1 MRNAKIQNQSRKM
14 KTAVF
19 TTVAFATL
27 TLCSAF
33 APATNASAKTVNFDL
48 VRSPGLANTKV
59 APNAT
64 ATVKIHSLGQV
75 EVMRIKFSGL
85 PPNTDFDLF
94 VIQVPNPPFGLAHY
108 QGDVLTD
115 SHGEATSEFI
125 GRFNIGSFIVAP
137 GVAPAPADPFI
148 NIPGSI
154 PDATQ
159 NPQTNPVQLYHLGLW
174 FDNPADVVK
183 EGGPN
188 IITPFNSTHN
198 AGVQVL
204 NTSNFPDANGPLE
217 SVQ

>member
-1 MRNAKIQNQSRKM
+1 MKNAKTRNQSRKM
-14 KTAVF
+14 KMAVF
-19 TTVAFATL
+19 TTAAFATL
-27 TLCSAF
+27 TLSSAF
-33 APATNASAKTVNFDL
+33 VPATNAGEKPVTFDL
-48 VRSPGLANTKV
+48 VRSPGLVNTTV

-85 PPNTDFDLF
+85 PPKTDFDLF

-159 NPQTNPVQLYHLGLW
+159 NPQTNPIQLYHLGLW

-183 EGGPN
+183 AGGPN
-188 IITPFNSTHN
+188 TITPFNSTHN
-198 AGVQVL
+198 AGIQVL
-204 NTSNFPDANGPLE
+204 NTSNFRDDNGPLE
-217 SVQ
+217 GVQ

>member
-1 MRNAKIQNQSRKM
+1 MKNAKIQNQSRKL

-19 TTVAFATL
+19 TAVAFATL
-27 TLCSAF
+27 TLSA
-33 APATNASAKTVNFDL
+33 ATNAGAKAVVFDL
-48 VRSPGLANTKV
+48 VRSPGLANTTV

-75 EVMRIKFSGL
+75 EVMRINFSGL

-115 SHGEATSEFI
+115 SHGDASSEFI

-137 GVAPAPADPFI
+137 GVANAPADPFI

-154 PDATQ
+154 PDATL
-159 NPQTNPVQLYHLGLW
+159 NPQFNPIQLYHLGLW

-183 EGGPN
+183 AGGPN
-188 IITPFNSTHN
+188 TITPFNSNHN
-198 AGVQVL
+198 AGIQVL
-204 NTSNFPDANGPLE
+204 NTSNFRDDHGPLE
-217 SVQ
+217 GVQ

>member
-1 MRNAKIQNQSRKM
+1 MKNAKIPNQSRKM

-19 TTVAFATL
+19 TAVAFATL
-27 TLCSAF
+27 TLSA
-33 APATNASAKTVNFDL
+33 ATNAGAKAVKFDL
-48 VRSPGLANTKV
+48 VRSPGLANTNV

-75 EVMRIKFSGL
+75 EVMRINFSGL

-115 SHGEATSEFI
+115 SHGNASSEFI
-125 GRFNIGSFIVAP
+125 GRFNIGSFVVAP

-159 NPQTNPVQLYHLGLW
+159 NPQTNPIQLYHLGLW

-183 EGGPN
+183 AGGPN
-188 IITPFNSTHN
+188 IITPFNSTHD
-198 AGVQVL
+198 AGIQVL
-204 NTSNFPDANGPLE
+204 NTSNFPNGNGPLE
-217 SVQ
+217 DVQ

>member
-1 MRNAKIQNQSRKM
+1 
-14 KTAVF
+14 
-19 TTVAFATL
+19 
-27 TLCSAF
+27 
-33 APATNASAKTVNFDL
+33 
-48 VRSPGLANTKV
+48 
-59 APNAT
+59 
-64 ATVKIHSLGQV
+64 
-75 EVMRIKFSGL
+75 MRIKFSGL
-85 PPNTDFDLF
+85 PPKTDFDLF

-159 NPQTNPVQLYHLGLW
+159 NPQTNPIQLYHLGLW

-183 EGGPN
+183 AGGPN
-188 IITPFNSTHN
+188 TITPFNSTHN
-198 AGVQVL
+198 AGIQVL
-204 NTSNFPDANGPLE
+204 NTSNFRDDNGPLE
-217 SVQ
+217 GVQ